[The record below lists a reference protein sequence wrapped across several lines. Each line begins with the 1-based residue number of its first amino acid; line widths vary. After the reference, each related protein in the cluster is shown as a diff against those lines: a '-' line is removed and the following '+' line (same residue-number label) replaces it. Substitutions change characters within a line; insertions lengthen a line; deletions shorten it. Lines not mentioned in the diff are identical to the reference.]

1 LIKNFNYFLAVAERW
16 PAEERE
22 RSFHVPPNIKKER
35 KHFSHFS
42 FISALASRVSLPSTG
57 TISSAMIAEV

>member
-1 LIKNFNYFLAVAERW
+1 MFQLFLAAADKW

-35 KHFSHFS
+35 KHFSH
-42 FISALASRVSLPSTG
+42 IS
-57 TISSAMIAEV
+57 